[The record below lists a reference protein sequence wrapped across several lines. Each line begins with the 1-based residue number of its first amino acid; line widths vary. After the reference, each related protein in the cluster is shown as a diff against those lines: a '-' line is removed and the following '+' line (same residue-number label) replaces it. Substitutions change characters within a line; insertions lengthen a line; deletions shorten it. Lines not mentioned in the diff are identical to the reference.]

1 MNSDPHDSAAWRTFG
16 MLDAGESAL
25 FEDAMRQDPE
35 LRRTGVEM
43 DRLAAALAAI
53 RAEPVCP
60 SPEHLERL
68 QRALG
73 HSQGPRKCALW
84 LAVTGWSTAAA
95 LAALLAWLVFTGVDE
110 KPSALPRE
118 VARPAASAIP
128 TVQDTPLETRRL
140 MVEIDVLRQNLEEFH
155 QRDRAM
161 FQVLPGRAMQIVMT
175 MVPPGADASGTL
187 ATTAMLGDAL
197 AAINREATAGPL
209 EIENATEDENPGA
222 WPAADADVVSPAPP
236 APPAAVPIYD
246 AARDTGTLVVS
257 NLPPAPRGKVYQLWV
272 STSASTRPVYLGK
285 LPDNSVSGAESFD
298 FSLGSTMI
306 LPTSFTLTL
315 GPAGTPAPPT
325 EENTVLAGPPTAAR

>member
-25 FEDAMRQDPE
+25 FEDAMRHDPE
-35 LRRTGVEM
+35 LRRTSIEM
-43 DRLAAALAAI
+43 DRLATAIAAI
-53 RAEPVCP
+53 RAEPV
-60 SPEHLERL
+60 SPAPEQLGRL

-73 HSQGPRKCALW
+73 HTHAPHKCPLW
-84 LAVTGWSTAAA
+84 IAVSGWGTAAA

-110 KPSALPRE
+110 KPSAIPSEVVLLPE
-118 VARPAASAIP
+118 TTTPTAQDAS
-128 TVQDTPLETRRL
+128 LETRRL
-140 MVEIDVLRQNLEEFH
+140 MAEIEELRQNLAEFH

-197 AAINREATAGPL
+197 AAINRETSAGTD
-209 EIENATEDENPGA
+209 EIDHTPTDESSGE
-222 WPAADADVVSPAPP
+222 WPAADVVSPSPP
-236 APPAAVPIYD
+236 APPVAVPIYD

-257 NLPPAPRGKVYQLWV
+257 NLPPAPRGRVYHLWV

-285 LPDNSVSGAESFD
+285 LPDSSVSGAESFD

-306 LPTSFTLTL
+306 LPTSFMLTL
-315 GPAGTPAPPT
+315 GPAGTPAPPS
-325 EENTVLAGPPTAAR
+325 EENTVLAGPPAAAR